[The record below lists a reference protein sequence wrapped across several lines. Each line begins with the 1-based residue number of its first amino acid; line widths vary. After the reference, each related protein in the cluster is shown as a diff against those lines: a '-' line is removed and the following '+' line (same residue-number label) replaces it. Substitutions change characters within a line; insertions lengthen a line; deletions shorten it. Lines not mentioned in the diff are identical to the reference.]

1 MLRVED
7 LLSAPVDVIVNPAN
21 GSLQHGGG
29 VAAQVI
35 QKGGSV
41 IQQESDQFIKE
52 HGTLESGM
60 VAHTT
65 AGHLPYA
72 AVIHA
77 VGPRMGEGHEQ
88 HKIEQAV
95 SRSLLLCS
103 MHDWDAIAFPA
114 ISSGIFGVP
123 IEIVAQGF
131 YRAITSYWDARMD
144 MPPQKIIICLT
155 KNNFLPFFTAFQQA
169 SNSANDFEEHG
180 DVGCKEQK
188 SKTGLPQETEKAAG
202 IVNLNEHDL
211 AALED
216 DEVNDWFN

>member
-202 IVNLNEHDL
+202 IVNLNEQDL